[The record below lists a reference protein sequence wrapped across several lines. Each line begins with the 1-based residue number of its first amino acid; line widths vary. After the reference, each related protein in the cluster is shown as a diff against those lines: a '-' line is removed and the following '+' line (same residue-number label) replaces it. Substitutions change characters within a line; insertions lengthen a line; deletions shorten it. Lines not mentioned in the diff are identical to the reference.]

1 MDIGSGIPLKVCEN
15 IVSIMGNDLSP
26 CCCLER
32 NLLLIED
39 YSTSCLGFLRYH
51 FLKISSGQSLHYSG
65 NDAFASILY
74 FSAEML
80 EGESKIRLSALVPII
95 VRTTEINGRVTPCR

>member
-1 MDIGSGIPLKVCEN
+1 MDIGSGIPLKICED
-15 IVSIMGNDLSP
+15 IVSNMGNDLSP

-32 NLLLIED
+32 NLLLTEED
-39 YSTSCLGFLRYH
+39 SASCSGFLRYH

-65 NDAFASILY
+65 NDAFASIVY
-74 FSAEML
+74 FSAEGL

-95 VRTTEINGRVTPCR
+95 VRTTEK